1 MPGRGSDLPVD
12 GRGKRAALVVARF
25 HDEIADRL
33 VEGARAALIAAGV
46 KDSDIDE
53 YGVAGAFEVAPA
65 IRQLLGQDPVPDL
78 VIALGA
84 VIRGETP
91 HFDFVAGAAA
101 EALQSL
107 AVDANV
113 AIGFGVLTTET
124 AEQALAR
131 SDPAG
136 LDKGG
141 ETARAALAQ
150 AGLYERLRESRSPV
164 RGFRAS

>member
-1 MPGRGSDLPVD
+1 MPGKGTSLPAD

-25 HDEIADRL
+25 HAEIAERL
-33 VEGARAALIAAGV
+33 VAGARTALIDAGLE
-46 KDSDIDE
+46 DSDIDE
-53 YGVAGAFEVAPA
+53 FGVAGAFELAPA
-65 IRQLLGQDPVPDL
+65 IRQILGLDPVPDL

-91 HFDFVAGAAA
+91 HFDFIAGAAA
-101 EALQSL
+101 EAIQTL

-124 AEQALAR
+124 VEQALVR
-131 SDPAG
+131 SDPGG

-141 ETARAALAQ
+141 EAARAALAQ
-150 AGLYERLRESRSPV
+150 ADLYERLRDHRSAV
-164 RGFRAS
+164 RGFRVS

>member
-1 MPGRGSDLPVD
+1 MPGKGTSLPAD

-25 HDEIADRL
+25 HAEIADRL
-33 VEGARAALIAAGV
+33 VAGARAALIDVGV
-46 KDSDIDE
+46 EDSDIDE
-53 YGVAGAFEVAPA
+53 FGVAGTFELAPA
-65 IRQLLGQDPVPDL
+65 IRQILGLDPVPDL

-91 HFDFVAGAAA
+91 HFDFIAGAAA
-101 EALQSL
+101 EAIQTL

-124 AEQALAR
+124 VEQALAR
-131 SDPAG
+131 SDPDG

-141 ETARAALAQ
+141 EAARAALAQ
-150 AGLYERLRESRSPV
+150 ADLYARLRDHRSPV
-164 RGFRAS
+164 RGFRVS

>member
-1 MPGRGSDLPVD
+1 MSGKGPDLPVD

-25 HDEIADRL
+25 HDEVADRL
-33 VEGARAALIAAGV
+33 AKGARAALVAAGV
-46 KDSDIDE
+46 RDSDIDE
-53 YGVAGAFEVAPA
+53 HGVAGAFELAPA
-65 IRQLLGQDPVPDL
+65 IRQLLGLEPLPDV

-101 EALQSL
+101 DAIQGL
-107 AVDANV
+107 AVDASV
-113 AIGFGVLTTET
+113 PIGFGLLTTQT
-124 AEQALAR
+124 VEQALAR
-131 SDPAG
+131 SDPDG

-141 ETARAALAQ
+141 EAARAALAQ
-150 AGLYERLRESRSPV
+150 ADLYERLRERRSPV

>member
-1 MPGRGSDLPVD
+1 MPGKGTSLPAD

-25 HDEIADRL
+25 HAEIAERL
-33 VEGARAALIAAGV
+33 VAGARTALIDAGLE
-46 KDSDIDE
+46 DSDIDE
-53 YGVAGAFEVAPA
+53 FGVAGAFELAPA
-65 IRQLLGQDPVPDL
+65 IRQILGLDPVPDL

-91 HFDFVAGAAA
+91 HFDFIAGAAA
-101 EALQSL
+101 EAIQTL

-124 AEQALAR
+124 VEQALAR
-131 SDPAG
+131 SDPGG

-141 ETARAALAQ
+141 EAARAALAQ
-150 AGLYERLRESRSPV
+150 ADLYERLRDHRSAV
-164 RGFRAS
+164 RGFRVS